1 MKEQTLIEMSKKI
14 DALINVSQKLIQEI
28 QQIDS
33 VATGTLTSFQLYI
46 GEKEW
51 KKLVEKMK
59 KAEEARDKKTTEKK
73 LDLNVE

>member
-1 MKEQTLIEMSKKI
+1 M
-14 DALINVSQKLIQEI
+14 
-28 QQIDS
+28 
-33 VATGTLTSFQLYI
+33 FI

-59 KAEEARDKKTTEKK
+59 KIEENRDKETTEKK